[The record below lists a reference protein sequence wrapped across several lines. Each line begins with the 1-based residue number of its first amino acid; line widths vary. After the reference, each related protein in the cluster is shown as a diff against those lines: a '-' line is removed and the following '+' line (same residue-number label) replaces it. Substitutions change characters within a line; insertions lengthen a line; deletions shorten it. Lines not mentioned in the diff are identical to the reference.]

1 MCSIK
6 STIVDKDG
14 KRAVGGNC
22 DPVQGYTE
30 DAEAAGDYTRMY
42 VLSDVNKKDDNV
54 QVAWTYDVRW
64 VPSAVQWASRWDIY
78 LSMGNRFSDDIHWF
92 AIVNSV
98 IIAVFLTVGDG
109 RFRRCTTATRHT
121 DVAMMGFLIGASRC
135 RVRLCGCL
143 LRFAGLGGDDL
154 GASSVPRLQPLQ
166 PGRTWVFCLV

>member
-1 MCSIK
+1 MCHLCVGLCSIK

-54 QVAWTYDVRW
+54 QVAWTYDVRC

-109 RFRRCTTATRHT
+109 RVRRCTTATRYT
-121 DVAMMGFLIGASRC
+121 DVAVMGF
-135 RVRLCGCL
+135 
-143 LRFAGLGGDDL
+143 
-154 GASSVPRLQPLQ
+154 
-166 PGRTWVFCLV
+166 